1 MAKTIQTASDGR
13 KYIVVAKNDTL
24 SEIALDSNVKSASG
38 NATWQQLAA
47 INNIK
52 NPNLIYVNQKIY
64 LTRSSSGSGSS
75 GTSNTSGPNKAIVTH
90 FGLQNNTDKTLFATW
105 EWSKASQTEEYRVR
119 WRYGTGDGIAFVG
132 LDTTTTERQHTYN
145 IPDAAST
152 RVIFNVKP
160 ISKTKTDA
168 NGKTTTYFTADWSD
182 DKYYYISELGPSD
195 PSSAPSVEIDGFE
208 LTVSVDG
215 ITEDNGTHVIF
226 EIYKD
231 NGSRPYKTSPKCAVS
246 SSHAEWTCSVT
257 AGGEYKA
264 RYRTVKDGK
273 YSEWSGY
280 SGSSGTAPSTPV
292 SITALKA
299 LNATS
304 IRIDWTPVSNADTYE
319 VQYTTEKMY
328 FDASSGDEVKK
339 PEPVDAKVAHHQI
352 ITGIDKGDEYFFRVR
367 AVNDQ
372 GESAWTP
379 IRSIIIGKKP
389 EPPTTW
395 SSTTTAIV
403 GENVSLY
410 WIHNAQDGSS
420 QENAMVTVNI
430 NGTSQT
436 YNIPNTDNEDEKDQT
451 RSCVI
456 NTQYSTISWTIDG
469 KTTTR
474 SLPAT
479 ISDGAAIQWFVQT
492 QGVIAEF
499 SEPSV
504 LRSINVYAPPT
515 VELNIVA
522 DDPNDNPSYDDDLSI
537 VKRFPFYISALAGPN
552 NQIPIGYHI
561 NIVSNELYETV
572 DNIGNPRTI
581 NVNES
586 MYSKFF
592 DTSDQL
598 MVEMTAGNID
608 LQNGI
613 SYTLVCTVSMDSGLT
628 GESSVEFTV
637 SWDEEAYYPNA
648 EIAIDEETF
657 SALIKPYC
665 ANHTSTLHRVNYHSG
680 VYTVLMDTITGVYGE
695 IVEGAFTETGE
706 QVYYGTSDMGELL
719 YYCTVETSSLIEGVS
734 LSVYRREFDGSF
746 TEIAKNLNNTDS
758 TFVTDPHPS
767 LDYARYRIVATTEGV
782 GSVGYY
788 DVPNYPVNGKAVI
801 IQWDEEWS
809 TFVTN
814 DNEDELATPPW
825 NGSLLKLPYN
835 IDVSDKNAPD
845 VALVEYVGRKRPV
858 SYYGTQLGESATWT
872 TSIPKYDTET
882 LYGLRRL
889 RNWPGDV
896 YVREPSGSGYWANI
910 TVSFSQKHLETTIPV
925 TLELVRVEG
934 GM

>member
-24 SEIALDSNVKSASG
+24 SEIALDSNVKAASG
-38 NATWQQLAA
+38 NATYQQLAA
-47 INNIK
+47 INGISD
-52 NPNLIYVNQKIY
+52 PNRIYVGQKIY
-64 LTRSSSGSGSS
+64 LTKSGSSSGGDSS
-75 GTSNTSGPNKAIVTH
+75 TTKTNSNKATVKQ
-90 FGLQNNTDKTLFATW
+90 FGLQSNTNNTLFATW
-105 EWSKASQTEEYRVR
+105 DWSRASETENYRVR
-119 WRYGTGDGIAFVG
+119 WRYGTGDGIAFIG
-132 LDTTTTERQHTYN
+132 TDTTTTERQHTYN
-145 IPDAAST
+145 IPSEAST

-160 ISKTKTDA
+160 ISKTKEV
-168 NGKTTTYFTADWSD
+168 NGKSTVYFTADWSD
-182 DKYYYISELGPSD
+182 DKYYYINELPPSD
-195 PSSAPSVEIDGFE
+195 PSGAPSVKIEGFD

-215 ITEDNGTHVIF
+215 INEDNGKYVIF

-231 NGSRPYKTSPKCAVS
+231 NGSKPFKTSPRCTVS

-280 SGSSGTAPSTPV
+280 SGNSGTAPSAPTG
-292 SITALKA
+292 ITSLKA

-304 IRIDWTPVSNADTYE
+304 VHIEWTSVSNADSYE
-319 VQYTTEKMY
+319 IQYTTEKMY
-328 FDASSGDEVKK
+328 FDSNSSEVQKITDI
-339 PEPVDAKVAHHQI
+339 DAKATHHAE

-367 AVNDQ
+367 AINSQ

-379 IRSIIIGKKP
+379 IKSIIIGKKP

-410 WIHNAQDGSS
+410 WVHNAQDGSS
-420 QENAMVTVNI
+420 QAYAKVTVKI
-430 NGTSQT
+430 GSKSST
-436 YNIPNTDNEDEKDQT
+436 YNIKNTTNEDEKDQT
-451 RSCVI
+451 RSCII

-469 KTTTR
+469 KTTTEY
-474 SLPAT
+474 LPAT
-479 ISDGAAIQWFVQT
+479 INDGATLQWYVQT
-492 QGVIAEF
+492 QGVLAEF

-504 LRSINVYAPPT
+504 LREINVYAPPT
-515 VELNIVA
+515 VELDITDKAN
-522 DDPNDNPSYDDDLSI
+522 NTLSVI
-537 VKRFPFYISALAGPN
+537 EHFPFYIKALAGPN
-552 NQIPIGYHI
+552 TQMPIGYHV
-561 NIVSNELYETV
+561 NIISNEFYETV
-572 DNIGNPRTI
+572 DNIGNPKTI
-581 NVNES
+581 NINES
-586 MYSKFF
+586 VYSKFF

-598 MVEMTAGNID
+598 VVEMSAGNVD

-613 SYTLVCTVSMDSGLT
+613 GYTLICTASMDSGLT
-628 GESSVEFTV
+628 GESSIEFTV
-637 SWDEEAYYPNA
+637 SWSDELYYPNA
-648 EIAIDEETF
+648 EITIDEETY

-665 ANHTSTLHRVNYHSG
+665 ADHTATYHKVTNTSG
-680 VYTVLMDTITGVYGE
+680 VYTVTSDILTGVYGTE
-695 IVEGAFTETGE
+695 KKGSFTKTGE
-706 QVYYGTSDMGELL
+706 QVYYGTSDTGEEL
-719 YYCTVETSSLIEGVS
+719 YYCTVETSSLVEGVS

-746 TEIAKNLNNTDS
+746 TEIATNLNNTDS
-758 TFVTDPHPS
+758 TYVTDPHPS
-767 LDYARYRIVATTEGV
+767 LDYARYRIVATTADTGAV
-782 GSVGYY
+782 SYY
-788 DVPNYPVNGKAVI
+788 DIPNYPVGGKAVI

-835 IDVSDKNAPD
+835 IDVSDKNSPD

-858 SYYGTQLGESATWT
+858 SYYGTQLGESATWNT
-872 TSIPKYDTET
+872 VIPKTDTET
-882 LYGLRRL
+882 LYALRRL

-910 TVSFSQKHLETTIPV
+910 TVSFSQKHLDTTIPV